1 MAKRKRSRSGGWRRG
16 EFLAGIVLGLALAL
30 WVFPMVGR
38 WWSQPPSGVGDNGP
52 SASTRFEFYE
62 IFERGEEVVEET
74 LAPPPLSAAEP
85 PPETV
90 TEPQGESGTQG
101 EPGTQAAS
109 SSPAGTSSSAVAE
122 VPAET
127 PPAGGAPAPAA
138 VQTPGWYVLQIGS
151 FTRLDAAESLKA
163 RLALVGMN
171 ARIQPVR
178 INRETWYRVRIG
190 PTDDLEQLNADR
202 ARLQEHR
209 FGYYLVKPVE

>member
-1 MAKRKRSRSGGWRRG
+1 MAKRKRSKSGGWRRG
-16 EFLAGIVLGLALAL
+16 EFLAGVVLGLVLAL
-30 WVFPMVGR
+30 WVFPMVGK
-38 WWSQPPSGVGDNGP
+38 WWSQPPSGVGDSGL
-52 SASTRFEFYE
+52 SASTQFEFYE

-74 LAPPPLSAAEP
+74 LAPPPRAAAEP
-85 PPETV
+85 PAEAV
-90 TEPQGESGTQG
+90 AEPQGQPAAQA
-101 EPGTQAAS
+101 PGGSLAA
-109 SSPAGTSSSAVAE
+109 TSSGAVPE
-122 VPAET
+122 IPAEA
-127 PPAGGAPAPAA
+127 PSGGGQPTLAPAPAA